1 MNYCPKCGAPTHNMN
16 FCTKCGFE
24 LRKTPA
30 REECDTGSQI
40 CHDDTRSMR
49 AAIVKENHEYYLPIF
64 ESIDRNE
71 GSRWSWCG
79 FLFAPLWL
87 AYRKLYLWSAVAIA
101 APMLLLLFMEFSMG
115 SSVSDGNGIFIFVR
129 VFVFLTAVLFGK
141 MSNMLYK
148 KYVDKLISAMPEDT
162 GEAKLY
168 IDRKG
173 GTSGLSLVLA
183 GAACGAAIALLVFV
197 YTCVE

>member
-1 MNYCPKCGAPTHNMN
+1 M
-16 FCTKCGFE
+16 
-24 LRKTPA
+24 
-30 REECDTGSQI
+30 
-40 CHDDTRSMR
+40 
-49 AAIVKENHEYYLPIF
+49 
-64 ESIDRNE
+64 
-71 GSRWSWCG
+71 
-79 FLFAPLWL
+79 
-87 AYRKLYLWSAVAIA
+87 
-101 APMLLLLFMEFSMG
+101 
-115 SSVSDGNGIFIFVR
+115 
-129 VFVFLTAVLFGK
+129 TAVVFGK

-168 IDRKG
+168 IDKKG